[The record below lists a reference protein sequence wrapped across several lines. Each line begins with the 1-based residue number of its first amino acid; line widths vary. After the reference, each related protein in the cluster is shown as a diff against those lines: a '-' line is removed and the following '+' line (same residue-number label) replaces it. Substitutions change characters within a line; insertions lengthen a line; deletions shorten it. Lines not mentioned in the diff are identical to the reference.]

1 MVRDVE
7 VWIVGP
13 DRTPDTEWAVD
24 RALAKTG
31 YECQSFVDQLA
42 QIVETNPSLF
52 VTQRL

>member
-31 YECQSFVDQLA
+31 YECQSFVDQLVE
-42 QIVETNPSLF
+42 IVKTNPSLF